1 METALGKYSKEILVF
16 LGLLIILEIIWSWKK
31 EKQVYNI
38 KETMANF
45 AILAGFQLSKF
56 LFGAYQLTILGLAVN
71 LAFFDLPKS
80 KWMIIPC
87 FVVVD
92 FVYYWY
98 HRVSHV
104 WKPMWAFHLVHHSSP
119 LMNLTTSYRLNWFSA
134 IVSPLF
140 FVPLALM
147 GFSPDQIVLSF
158 ALNLLYQ
165 FFLHTEFIGKLGFL
179 EGNINTPSSHR
190 VHHGAN
196 AIYLDKNFG
205 GVFMLWDR
213 LFGTYTEETE
223 KVKYGITTGFVS
235 YNPFVLVLHGFKDL
249 ISGKMKYKG

>member
-1 METALGKYSKEILVF
+1 METALGRYSKEILAF
-16 LGLLIILEIIWSWKK
+16 LALLILLEIIWNWRN
-31 EKQVYNI
+31 EKHVYQL
-38 KETMANF
+38 KETLANF

-56 LFGAYQLTILGLAVN
+56 LFGAYQLTILGFAVN
-71 LAFFDLPKS
+71 LAFFELPKS
-80 KWMIIPC
+80 QWMIIPC

-147 GFSPDQIVLSF
+147 GFSPDHIVLSF

-179 EGNINTPSSHR
+179 EGNINTPSAHR

-196 AIYLDKNFG
+196 EIYIDKNFG
-205 GVFMLWDR
+205 GVLMLWDR
-213 LFGTYTEETE
+213 LFGTYVDETE

-235 YNPFVLVLHGFKDL
+235 HNPFVLVLHGFKDL
-249 ISGKMKYKG
+249 FTNKMKYKG

>member
-1 METALGKYSKEILVF
+1 METALGRYSKEILAF
-16 LGLLIILEIIWSWKK
+16 LALLIVLEILWSWRNDKK
-31 EKQVYNI
+31 VYQL

-56 LFGAYQLTILGLAVN
+56 VFGAYQLSVLGMAVN
-71 LAFFDLPKS
+71 FAFFDLPDS
-80 KWMIIPC
+80 KWMLIPT

-92 FVYYWY
+92 FIYYWY
-98 HRVSHV
+98 HRASHV

-140 FVPLALM
+140 FVPLAIL
-147 GFSPDQIVLSF
+147 GFSPNHIVLCF

-165 FFLHTEFIGKLGFL
+165 FFLHTEFIGKLGFV
-179 EGNINTPSSHR
+179 EGNLNTPSAHR

-196 AIYLDKNFG
+196 NIYLDKNFG
-205 GVFMLWDR
+205 GVLMLWDR
-213 LFGTYTEETE
+213 LFGTYVAETE

-235 YNPFVLVLHGFKDL
+235 HNPFVLVLHGFKDL
-249 ISGKMKYKG
+249 FTGKMKYKG